1 MAKFEKTD
9 AYVCSGTARGAA
21 AGIGPAQKSFGSRL
35 ISFATTRN
43 PEETRMNRDE
53 IKGKAEKAKGYI
65 KEETG
70 EALNDPEFEAEGRGE
85 RAAGKVREGFGKA
98 KRKIGEAVDDLA
110 DKIDQ

>member
-1 MAKFEKTD
+1 
-9 AYVCSGTARGAA
+9 
-21 AGIGPAQKSFGSRL
+21 
-35 ISFATTRN
+35 
-43 PEETRMNRDE
+43 MNRDE

-70 EALNDPEFEAEGRGE
+70 EAIKDPDLEAEGRSE

-98 KRKIGEAVDDLA
+98 KRKAGEALDDAA

>member
-1 MAKFEKTD
+1 MAKSEKTY
-9 AYVCSGTARGAA
+9 AYICSGTAR
-21 AGIGPAQKSFGSRL
+21 AQRMASALHNVSLDHVDFFER
-35 ISFATTRN
+35 TRS
-43 PEETRMNRDE
+43 EGERRMNRDE

-70 EALNDPEFEAEGRGE
+70 EAINDPDLEAEGRAE

-98 KRKIGEAVDDLA
+98 KRKAGDVLDDAA